1 MDKKYKAGEAAEIL
15 GVSVSTLQRWDRE
28 GRLKSYRNAANRRY
42 YTQEQLNKYLD
53 VTADG
58 RKNVI
63 YARVSSVG
71 QKHDLKDQEEFLIAY
86 CNAKGIIVDEHLSD
100 IGSGLNYKR
109 SKWNQ
114 LLQDV
119 EDHKIDKIYVTYKDR
134 FVRFGFDWFADFCKR
149 HGSEIIVVNNPKTS
163 PNRELVD
170 DLVSII
176 RGFSCRLYGLRRYK
190 SEIENDLNPKGGDA
204 K

>member
-28 GRLKSYRNAANRRY
+28 GLLKSYRNAANRRY
-42 YTQEQLNKYLD
+42 YTQEQLNKYLG
-53 VTADG
+53 VTDDG

-71 QKHDLKDQEEFLIAY
+71 QKHDLKDQEEFLIKY

-114 LLQDV
+114 LLRDV

-176 RGFSCRLYGLRRYK
+176 RGFSCRLYRLRRYK
-190 SEIENDLNPKGGDA
+190 SEIENDLNLKGGDA